1 MTRFT
6 CWINFCTAGL
16 QACCDLA
23 VKCGKSHLCAILEK
37 LWNSGILPKT
47 RAKYDKEFAYFCSMF
62 QKCPE
67 IWPEPLP
74 FRPMDLMFSLRLAD
88 SYPNEYSTA
97 VSALSADRY
106 CLREY
111 NYDVEK
117 NRPRQKAIK
126 MPVLNRMAEGYRRLK
141 PKKVDVRIAFMV
153 SGLCHPPWKK
163 LGPDDRYVYSV
174 MVVIFHGAFRP
185 DVLTRWKPQ
194 HTRIML
200 KSGGFIL
207 LLETDWHGFLSF
219 FKEPRKRAAFTG
231 IMIVIRTKGRDPGE
245 IFLPFLPELRD
256 TEYWWFCPCV
266 MLARVLSKR
275 TNLPGWGNEHMV
287 CQATLTEKHWFML

>member
-1 MTRFT
+1 
-6 CWINFCTAGL
+6 
-16 QACCDLA
+16 
-23 VKCGKSHLCAILEK
+23 
-37 LWNSGILPKT
+37 
-47 RAKYDKEFAYFCSMF
+47 
-62 QKCPE
+62 
-67 IWPEPLP
+67 
-74 FRPMDLMFSLRLAD
+74 MFSLRLAD

-256 TEYWWFCPCV
+256 TEYWWFDPCV
-266 MLARVLSKR
+266 MLARVLSRRK
-275 TNLPGWGNEHMV
+275 NLPGWGNEHMI
-287 CQATLTEKHWFML
+287 CQATLTEKTLVRAMKQWSHLSGKITRYSFRSGWRSAATLAGVPETVSDLIGRWKPGKVGAVYTRMTKSQLLGIVAECWIKFFQKKQ